1 MNGISVMYGSSDSD
15 PSQELHAYLHGG
27 GTERNGTEWSVCRH
41 ALDINIDGWIEYNGN
56 TMQIKWRAPPFAEND
71 NVNSIIPK
79 PYLLA
84 VVQQT

>member
-1 MNGISVMYGSSDSD
+1 M
-15 PSQELHAYLHGG
+15 ELVLCMGHPIPIHHK
-27 GTERNGTEWSVCRH
+27 SCMHICMVV
-41 ALDINIDGWIEYNGN
+41 INIDGWIEYNGN

>member
-1 MNGISVMYGSSDSD
+1 M
-15 PSQELHAYLHGG
+15 ELVLCMAHPIPIHHKSCMHICMVV
-27 GTERNGTEWSVCRH
+27 ERNGVCRH

-79 PYLLA
+79 PYLSA

>member
-1 MNGISVMYGSSDSD
+1 MHICMV
-15 PSQELHAYLHGG
+15 
-27 GTERNGTEWSVCRH
+27 V
-41 ALDINIDGWIEYNGN
+41 INIDGWIEYNGN
-56 TMQIKWRAPPFAEND
+56 TMQIKWHAPPFAEND